1 MRYNIVI
8 KIIKIVIL
16 YLINLLVIKN
26 DHYLKKYDINTYKEK
41 NYYSHIKSTLIELK
55 DIDGIF
61 VSSDLIAAQVIQVCN
76 ELKIRI
82 SEDIQL
88 VGFDDVDI
96 ATLTT
101 PTITTIHQPIKL
113 FYAAL
118 LANNSH

>member
-55 DIDGIF
+55 DIDGK
-61 VSSDLIAAQVIQVCN
+61 V
-76 ELKIRI
+76 I
-82 SEDIQL
+82 SEKE
-88 VGFDDVDI
+88 VR
-96 ATLTT
+96 
-101 PTITTIHQPIKL
+101 
-113 FYAAL
+113 
-118 LANNSH
+118 